1 LWGNRRVIRQV
12 RPRIP
17 WPMRLVSWLVP
28 SLVLAMLLGGGLF
41 WFIRDHAAFHIAA
54 VRVYGAERVPPTE
67 LMQLAQIPGGTSLF
81 RINAERI
88 RAQIEQHP
96 WIREASVRRVYPNE
110 LEVIVYERRPLAILE
125 GGSAY
130 LIDGEGYL
138 LRQATSAEAA
148 NFPRLVVTLTP
159 TARPGERLTDPAIQ
173 AGLSLIQQA
182 QDSPFFRDTAIS
194 RIDLINAERF
204 LVHTPRGKLIVGH
217 SLAGID
223 QTMEFFPLLDEALR
237 IRARRAEYVDVSIPN
252 QIIVKTTARTTPG
265 AGRLQK
271 KGGNSGQVQ

>member
-1 LWGNRRVIRQV
+1 LWGNKRVIRQV

-17 WPMRLVSWLVP
+17 WPMRLVSWLLP

-41 WFIRDHAAFHIAA
+41 WFIRDHATFHIAA
-54 VRVYGAERVPPTE
+54 VRVYGAERVPQAE

-81 RINAERI
+81 RVNVERI

-96 WIREASVRRVYPNE
+96 WIREALVRRVYPNE
-110 LEVIVYERRPLAILE
+110 LELIVYERRPIAILE
-125 GGSAY
+125 SGNAY
-130 LIDGEGYL
+130 LIDGDGYL

-148 NFPRLVVTLTP
+148 NFPRLVVTLAPAATL
-159 TARPGERLTDPAIQ
+159 GKRLTDPAIE
-173 AGLSLIQQA
+173 AGLRLIQQA

-194 RIDLINAERF
+194 RIDVISAERF

-217 SLAGID
+217 SLARID
-223 QTMEFFPLLDEALR
+223 QTLEFFPLLDEALR
-237 IRARRAEYVDVSIPN
+237 VRARRAEYVDVSIAN